1 MLHVDADLMEES
13 MQMIGGLQLLA
24 HIHSSRYVIM
34 RRVEYAVMLSE
45 CLLLG
50 FSLMMDITFVFA
62 DFLGESNGSY

>member
-24 HIHSSRYVIM
+24 YIQSSRYVIM

-62 DFLGESNGSY
+62 DFLGESNGSC

>member
-24 HIHSSRYVIM
+24 HIQSSRYVIM

-50 FSLMMDITFVFA
+50 FSLMMDKTFVFA
-62 DFLGESNGSY
+62 DFLGESNGSC

>member
-1 MLHVDADLMEES
+1 

-24 HIHSSRYVIM
+24 YIQSSRYVIM

-62 DFLGESNGSY
+62 DFLGESNGSC

>member
-24 HIHSSRYVIM
+24 HIQSSRYVIM

-62 DFLGESNGSY
+62 DFLGESNGSC

>member
-24 HIHSSRYVIM
+24 YIQSSRYVIM

-50 FSLMMDITFVFA
+50 FSLMMDITFFFT
-62 DFLGESNGSY
+62 DFLGESNGSC

>member
-24 HIHSSRYVIM
+24 HIQSSRYVIM

-45 CLLLG
+45 CLLLR

-62 DFLGESNGSY
+62 DFLGESNGSC

>member
-24 HIHSSRYVIM
+24 HIQSSRYVIM

-45 CLLLG
+45 CLFLG

-62 DFLGESNGSY
+62 NFLGESNGSC

>member
-24 HIHSSRYVIM
+24 HIQSSRYVIM
-34 RRVEYAVMLSE
+34 KRVEYAVMLSE

-62 DFLGESNGSY
+62 DFLGESNGSC

>member
-24 HIHSSRYVIM
+24 HIQSSRYVIM

-62 DFLGESNGSY
+62 NFLGESNGSC

>member
-1 MLHVDADLMEES
+1 MLHVDADLIEES

-24 HIHSSRYVIM
+24 HIQSSRYVIM

-62 DFLGESNGSY
+62 DFLGESNGSC

>member
-24 HIHSSRYVIM
+24 HIQSSRYVIM
-34 RRVEYAVMLSE
+34 RRVKYAVMLSK

-62 DFLGESNGSY
+62 DFLGESNGSC

>member
-24 HIHSSRYVIM
+24 HIQSSRYVIM
-34 RRVEYAVMLSE
+34 RQVEYAVMLSE

-62 DFLGESNGSY
+62 DFLGESNGSC